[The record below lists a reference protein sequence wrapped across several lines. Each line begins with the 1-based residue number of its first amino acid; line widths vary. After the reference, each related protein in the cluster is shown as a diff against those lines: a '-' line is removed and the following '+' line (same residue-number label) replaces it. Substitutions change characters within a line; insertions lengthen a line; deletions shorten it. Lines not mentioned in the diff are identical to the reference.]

1 MVIDA
6 ASKTAAPQAATLRDR
21 RSELCQAVLAGTLPA
36 DALPALLS
44 EAADTFL
51 AGLLEHATQGKTS
64 GYSLIAVGGY
74 GRSALCPGSDLDV
87 VLLHRRRRHVERIA
101 DGIWYTVWDTGL
113 HLDHSVRTRSEAI
126 EMAGSDMKVVLG
138 LLDARHIAGDEAL
151 SLQLIEQI
159 ATLWRRDGT
168 GRLEAL
174 SKSVTE
180 RHRSFGELAFL
191 LEPDLKQ
198 SAGGLRDLAALRAL
212 AATLPFL
219 APVAQAPAVVEAEA
233 LITNVRVVVQCRSG
247 STGDRLVLQEQDEVA
262 DILGIA
268 DADELMANVAE
279 AGRTIAS
286 ACSEAWRRA
295 RPSFVR
301 EQRSGPIS
309 DVPLGKGIVLRAG
322 EIAIEHSADPAR
334 DQTLALRVALAAAE
348 RQTLIERDTMDRLAN
363 ETTMPDV
370 PFDDDLRAAFVGLLA
385 TGDALIPVVEA
396 LDQRHIFER
405 YIPEWLLVRNRPQ
418 RNAYHR
424 YTVDRH
430 LLEAVARAGE
440 HVGDVARPDL
450 LLLSALL
457 HDIGKV
463 GRGDHSEIGAET
475 ARAVMERLGYPQKDV
490 EIVIDLVSM
499 HLVLPDFATRRDLD
513 DPSTAIVVAKAVKDR
528 ERLSLLAAL
537 TSADGQATGSAAWGP
552 WKADLVLRLVEKV
565 DAVLSGV
572 PIAPSVP
579 TELTAEQ
586 AELVAAGKL
595 AVRATGKH
603 VTVVAPDRP
612 GLLAAVAGVL
622 ALNGCN
628 VRRAMLN
635 SAEGDMAVD
644 VFIVEPTFDR
654 LPDWEKVERD
664 LQGALDGTL
673 PLVERLAEQDRT
685 YARGRRPASAR
696 PAVRQVTID
705 NATSDR
711 ASIIEVRT
719 PDRVGLLQRI
729 AATLVASDL
738 DVVSALADTLGH
750 EVVDTFYVRET
761 NGEKISDQT
770 RIHEVRELLE
780 QAIGRGD

>member
-1 MVIDA
+1 MVIDE
-6 ASKTAAPQAATLRDR
+6 ASKTAGPQAATLRDR
-21 RSELCQAVLAGTLPA
+21 RTELCQAVLAGTLPA
-36 DALPALLS
+36 EDLPALLS
-44 EAADTFL
+44 AAADKFL
-51 AGLLEHATQGKTS
+51 ADLLEHATQGKNS
-64 GYSLIAVGGY
+64 GYALIAVGGY

-101 DGIWYTVWDTGL
+101 DAIWYTVWDTGL
-113 HLDHSVRTRSEAI
+113 HLDHSVRTRSEAM
-126 EMAGSDMKVVLG
+126 EMAGTDMKVLLG
-138 LLDARHIAGDEAL
+138 LLDARHLAGDESL
-151 SLQLIEQI
+151 SQQLIDQI

-174 SKSVTE
+174 ANSVAE

-212 AATLPFL
+212 AAALPFL
-219 APVAQAPAVVEAEA
+219 APVAEAAAVVEAEA
-233 LITNVRVVVQCRSG
+233 LITKVRVVVQCRTG

-262 DILGIA
+262 DILGIS
-268 DADELMANVAE
+268 DADELMADVAE

-295 RPSFVR
+295 RPSYVR
-301 EQRSGPIS
+301 EQHAGPFG

-322 EIAIEHSADPAR
+322 EIAIEHSADPAK

-363 ETTMPDV
+363 ETTRPDS
-370 PFDDDLRAAFVGLLA
+370 PFDDDLRAAFVGLLG

-463 GRGDHSEIGAET
+463 GRGDHSEVGAET
-475 ARAVMERLGYPQKDV
+475 ARAVMERLGYPEKDV

-528 ERLSLLAAL
+528 QRLSLLAAL

-572 PIAPSVP
+572 PIAPSAP
-579 TELTAEQ
+579 TELTPEQ
-586 AELVAAGKL
+586 TELVGEGKL
-595 AVRATGKH
+595 AVRASGKH

-635 SAEGDMAVD
+635 SAEGEMAVD
-644 VFIVEPTFDR
+644 VFTVEPTFDR
-654 LPDWEKVERD
+654 LPDWAKVERE
-664 LQGALDGTL
+664 LQAALDGTL

-696 PAVRQVTID
+696 PVVRRVTID
-705 NATSDR
+705 NATSER

-729 AATLVASDL
+729 AATLAASDL

-761 NGEKISDQT
+761 NGEKLSDQA

>member
-1 MVIDA
+1 M
-6 ASKTAAPQAATLRDR
+6 
-21 RSELCQAVLAGTLPA
+21 
-36 DALPALLS
+36 
-44 EAADTFL
+44 
-51 AGLLEHATQGKTS
+51 
-64 GYSLIAVGGY
+64 
-74 GRSALCPGSDLDV
+74 
-87 VLLHRRRRHVERIA
+87 
-101 DGIWYTVWDTGL
+101 
-113 HLDHSVRTRSEAI
+113 
-126 EMAGSDMKVVLG
+126 
-138 LLDARHIAGDEAL
+138 
-151 SLQLIEQI
+151 
-159 ATLWRRDGT
+159 
-168 GRLEAL
+168 
-174 SKSVTE
+174 
-180 RHRSFGELAFL
+180 
-191 LEPDLKQ
+191 
-198 SAGGLRDLAALRAL
+198 
-212 AATLPFL
+212 
-219 APVAQAPAVVEAEA
+219 
-233 LITNVRVVVQCRSG
+233 RVVVQCRTG
-247 STGDRLVLQEQDEVA
+247 STGDRLILQEQDEIA

-268 DADELMANVAE
+268 DADELMADVAE

-295 RPSFVR
+295 RPSFIR
-301 EQRSGPIS
+301 EQRTGPVV

-322 EIAIEHSADPAR
+322 EIAIEHSADPEK
-334 DQTLALRVALAAAE
+334 DQALALRVALAAAE

-405 YIPEWLLVRNRPQ
+405 FIPEWLLVRNRPQ

-463 GRGDHSEIGAET
+463 GHGDHSEVGAET
-475 ARAVMERLGYPQKDV
+475 ARAVMERLGYPEKDV

-537 TSADGQATGSAAWGP
+537 TAADGQATGSAAWGP
-552 WKADLVLRLVEKV
+552 WKADLVIRLVAKV
-565 DAVLSGV
+565 DAVLSGI
-572 PIAPSVP
+572 PDRARACQS
-579 TELTAEQ
+579 ELTAEQ
-586 AELVAAGKL
+586 RELVAGGKL
-595 AVRATGKH
+595 ALRATGKH

-635 SAEGDMAVD
+635 SADGDMAVD
-644 VFIVEPTFDR
+644 VFSVEPTFDR
-654 LPDWEKVERD
+654 LPDWTKVERD
-664 LQGALDGTL
+664 LERALDGSL

-696 PAVRQVTID
+696 PAVRRVTID
-705 NATSDR
+705 NTTSDR

-761 NGEKISDQT
+761 NGEKLSDPT

>member
-1 MVIDA
+1 MAIDQ
-6 ASKTAAPQAATLRDR
+6 ASSTAAPLATTLRDR
-21 RSELCQAVLAGTLPA
+21 RTELTRAVLAGTLDP

-44 EAADTFL
+44 SSADAFL
-51 AGLLEHATQGKTS
+51 GGLLEHATQGKTS
-64 GYSLIAVGGY
+64 GYALIAVGGY

-87 VLLHRRRRHVERIA
+87 VLLHRRRRHVERVA
-101 DGIWYTVWDTGL
+101 DAIWYTVWDTTL
-113 HLDHSVRTRSEAI
+113 HLDHSVRTRGEVI
-126 EMAGSDMKVVLG
+126 EMANADLKVILG
-138 LLDARHIAGDEAL
+138 LLDARHIAGDESL
-151 SLQLIEQI
+151 SQPLIEQV
-159 ATLWRRDGT
+159 ATVWRREGT
-168 GRLEAL
+168 NRLEAL
-174 SKSVTE
+174 SNAMIE

-198 SAGGLRDLAALRAL
+198 SAGGLRDIAALRAL
-212 AATLPFL
+212 AACLPFL
-219 APVAQAPAVVEAEA
+219 APLSEAQSILDAER
-233 LITNVRVVVQCRSG
+233 LITRVRVVVQCRTG
-247 STGDRLVLQEQDEVA
+247 STSDRLALQEQDEVA
-262 DILGIA
+262 DVLGMA
-268 DADELMANVAE
+268 DADALMADIAE

-286 ACSEAWRRA
+286 ASSEAWRRA
-295 RPSFVR
+295 RPSFIR
-301 EQRSGPIS
+301 EQRSGPVV
-309 DVPLGKGIVLRAG
+309 DVALGRGVLLRAG
-322 EIAIEHSADPAR
+322 EIAIDHSADPAT
-334 DQTLALRVALAAAE
+334 DHSLALRVALAAAE

-363 ETTMPDV
+363 ETTTPPA
-370 PFDDDLRAAFVGLLA
+370 PFDDELRSAFVGLLG

-405 YIPEWLLVRNRPQ
+405 YVPEWLLVRNRPQ

-450 LLLSALL
+450 LLLAALL

-463 GRGDHSEIGAET
+463 GRGDHSEVGAET
-475 ARAVMERLGYPQKDV
+475 ARAVMERLGYAESDV

-499 HLVLPDFATRRDLD
+499 HLVLPDFATRRDLE

-537 TSADGQATGSAAWGP
+537 TAADGQATGSAAWGP
-552 WKADLVLRLVEKV
+552 WKADLVIRLVAKV

-572 PIAPSVP
+572 PVP
-579 TELTAEQ
+579 PEPPVELSPEQ
-586 AELVAAGKL
+586 QELVAAGEL
-595 AVRATGKH
+595 ALRASGKH

-628 VRRAMLN
+628 VKRATLI
-635 SAEGDMAVD
+635 SASNGMAVD
-644 VFIVEPTFDR
+644 VFGVEPTFDR
-654 LPDWEKVERD
+654 LPDWTKVERD
-664 LQGALDGTL
+664 LERALDGSL
-673 PLVERLAEQDRT
+673 PLAERLAEQDRT

-696 PAVRQVTID
+696 PAVRRVTID
-705 NATSDR
+705 NTTSERAT
-711 ASIIEVRT
+711 IVEVRT

-729 AATLVASDL
+729 ASALVACNL
-738 DVVSALADTLGH
+738 DVVSALVDTLGH

-761 NGEKISDQT
+761 NGEKLSDQA

>member
-1 MVIDA
+1 
-6 ASKTAAPQAATLRDR
+6 
-21 RSELCQAVLAGTLPA
+21 
-36 DALPALLS
+36 
-44 EAADTFL
+44 
-51 AGLLEHATQGKTS
+51 
-64 GYSLIAVGGY
+64 
-74 GRSALCPGSDLDV
+74 
-87 VLLHRRRRHVERIA
+87 
-101 DGIWYTVWDTGL
+101 
-113 HLDHSVRTRSEAI
+113 
-126 EMAGSDMKVVLG
+126 
-138 LLDARHIAGDEAL
+138 
-151 SLQLIEQI
+151 
-159 ATLWRRDGT
+159 
-168 GRLEAL
+168 
-174 SKSVTE
+174 
-180 RHRSFGELAFL
+180 
-191 LEPDLKQ
+191 
-198 SAGGLRDLAALRAL
+198 
-212 AATLPFL
+212 
-219 APVAQAPAVVEAEA
+219 
-233 LITNVRVVVQCRSG
+233 
-247 STGDRLVLQEQDEVA
+247 
-262 DILGIA
+262 
-268 DADELMANVAE
+268 
-279 AGRTIAS
+279 
-286 ACSEAWRRA
+286 
-295 RPSFVR
+295 
-301 EQRSGPIS
+301 
-309 DVPLGKGIVLRAG
+309 
-322 EIAIEHSADPAR
+322 
-334 DQTLALRVALAAAE
+334 
-348 RQTLIERDTMDRLAN
+348 
-363 ETTMPDV
+363 
-370 PFDDDLRAAFVGLLA
+370 
-385 TGDALIPVVEA
+385 
-396 LDQRHIFER
+396 
-405 YIPEWLLVRNRPQ
+405 
-418 RNAYHR
+418 
-424 YTVDRH
+424 
-430 LLEAVARAGE
+430 
-440 HVGDVARPDL
+440 
-450 LLLSALL
+450 
-457 HDIGKV
+457 
-463 GRGDHSEIGAET
+463 
-475 ARAVMERLGYPQKDV
+475 MERLGYPEKDV

-572 PIAPSVP
+572 PIAPSAP

-635 SAEGDMAVD
+635 SADGDMAVD

-654 LPDWEKVERD
+654 LPDWKKVERD
-664 LQGALDGTL
+664 LQAALDGTL

-705 NATSDR
+705 NATSER

-729 AATLVASDL
+729 AATLVASGL

-761 NGEKISDQT
+761 NGEKLSDPT

>member
-1 MVIDA
+1 M
-6 ASKTAAPQAATLRDR
+6 
-21 RSELCQAVLAGTLPA
+21 
-36 DALPALLS
+36 
-44 EAADTFL
+44 
-51 AGLLEHATQGKTS
+51 
-64 GYSLIAVGGY
+64 
-74 GRSALCPGSDLDV
+74 
-87 VLLHRRRRHVERIA
+87 
-101 DGIWYTVWDTGL
+101 
-113 HLDHSVRTRSEAI
+113 
-126 EMAGSDMKVVLG
+126 
-138 LLDARHIAGDEAL
+138 
-151 SLQLIEQI
+151 
-159 ATLWRRDGT
+159 
-168 GRLEAL
+168 
-174 SKSVTE
+174 
-180 RHRSFGELAFL
+180 
-191 LEPDLKQ
+191 
-198 SAGGLRDLAALRAL
+198 
-212 AATLPFL
+212 PFL
-219 APVAQAPAVVEAEA
+219 APVAEAPAVVEAEA

-301 EQRSGPIS
+301 EQRPGPIG

-322 EIAIEHSADPAR
+322 EIAIEHSADPAK
-334 DQTLALRVALAAAE
+334 DQALALRVALAAAE

-363 ETTMPDV
+363 ETTRPDV

-450 LLLSALL
+450 LLL
-457 HDIGKV
+457 V
-463 GRGDHSEIGAET
+463 GAPPRHRQGWPRRSLRGRRGD
-475 ARAVMERLGYPQKDV
+475 RASG
-490 EIVIDLVSM
+490 
-499 HLVLPDFATRRDLD
+499 HGATRLPGKRRRDRDRPRLD
-513 DPSTAIVVAKAVKDR
+513 APRPPRLRHAARPRRPLDRDRGRKGRKGPRAPLTPRGVDLRGRPGDRLRGVGTVEGRPRAPPRRKGRCRALWSPDRAERANRADRSSRPS
-528 ERLSLLAAL
+528 S
-537 TSADGQATGSAAWGP
+537 S
-552 WKADLVLRLVEKV
+552 
-565 DAVLSGV
+565 
-572 PIAPSVP
+572 
-579 TELTAEQ
+579 
-586 AELVAAGKL
+586 AAGKL

-635 SAEGDMAVD
+635 SADGDMAVD

-664 LQGALDGTL
+664 LQAALDGTL

-705 NATSDR
+705 NATSER

-761 NGEKISDQT
+761 NGEKLSDPT
-770 RIHEVRELLE
+770 RIHEVRERLE